1 MADYRDPRTGRDLV
15 GSLYYSLIKS
25 VDKCILKKED
35 CEKEDETL
43 AVGNNTFMGDDWY
56 MGDDS
61 FKGDDWE
68 EVNVEEGPSW
78 DYPPFHEHA
87 WDSDDRTQGGE
98 DSDEDSVEFTS
109 GGNDNHAHADAV
121 MER

>member
-35 CEKEDETL
+35 ETL
-43 AVGNNTFMGDDWY
+43 AVGNNTFMSDDCF
-56 MGDDS
+56 M
-61 FKGDDWE
+61 GDDWE

-87 WDSDDRTQGGE
+87 RDSDDRTQGGE
-98 DSDEDSVEFTS
+98 DSDEDSVECIS
-109 GGNDNHAHADAV
+109 SGNDNHAHADAV

>member
-35 CEKEDETL
+35 CEKENETL
-43 AVGNNTFMGDDWY
+43 ATGNDTFM
-56 MGDDS
+56 
-61 FKGDDWE
+61 GDDWE

-78 DYPPFHEHA
+78 DHAHFIEHA
-87 WDSDDRTQGGE
+87 RDSDDRTQGGE
-98 DSDEDSVEFTS
+98 DSEEDSVECMS
-109 GGNDNHAHADAV
+109 GGNDNHTHTDAV